1 MPLRPD
7 FTSQEYYRNPAA
19 ALERLRAYGPVVEVK
34 FPIIGK
40 VWITTTQE
48 LAGRVLKDGE
58 TFTLRKDG
66 GAVAGLRWW
75 MPRLRICLQTGRAGR
90 C

>member
-1 MPLRPD
+1 MPLCTD

-48 LAGRVLKDGE
+48 LA
-58 TFTLRKDG
+58 
-66 GAVAGLRWW
+66 AAA
-75 MPRLRICLQTGRAGR
+75 C
-90 C
+90 

>member
-7 FTSQEYYRNPAA
+7 FTSQEYYRNPAV
-19 ALERLRAYGPVVEVK
+19 ALERLRAYGPVVEVQ

-75 MPRLRICLQTGRAGR
+75 MPGLIRAVAD
-90 C
+90 